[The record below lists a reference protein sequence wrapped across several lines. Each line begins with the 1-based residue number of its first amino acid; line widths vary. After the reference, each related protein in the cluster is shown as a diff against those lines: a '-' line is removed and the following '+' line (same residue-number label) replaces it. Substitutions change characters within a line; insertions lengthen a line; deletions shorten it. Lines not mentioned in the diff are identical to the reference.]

1 MRKAEYRWGD
11 IRGVLTLYEI
21 KQLTMTE
28 LQWFTLNYAV
38 RDAGIAWKRQLLPEH
53 DDAARNMSQIIWK
66 RRTDTEERLAAVR
79 MLFFYRVISMSTTTN
94 KAEQAVSYAALIL
107 ADEGIAITPEKL
119 QALLKA
125 AGIEDVEPIWTT
137 LFSKAFDGK
146 DVKDIILTATTA
158 TPAGRGDASDIKD
171 DGKTTGEDGDDEKD
185 GEEGIDIDADSD
197 DGSAFGDLFG

>member
-1 MRKAEYRWGD
+1 
-11 IRGVLTLYEI
+11 
-21 KQLTMTE
+21 
-28 LQWFTLNYAV
+28 
-38 RDAGIAWKRQLLPEH
+38 
-53 DDAARNMSQIIWK
+53 
-66 RRTDTEERLAAVR
+66 
-79 MLFFYRVISMSTTTN
+79 MSTTTN

-137 LFSKAFDGK
+137 LFSKAFDDK
-146 DVKDIILTATTA
+146 NVKDIILTATTA
-158 TPAGRGDASDIKD
+158 TPAGRGTASDTKD

-197 DGSAFGDLFG
+197 DESGFGDLFG

>member
-1 MRKAEYRWGD
+1 
-11 IRGVLTLYEI
+11 
-21 KQLTMTE
+21 
-28 LQWFTLNYAV
+28 
-38 RDAGIAWKRQLLPEH
+38 
-53 DDAARNMSQIIWK
+53 
-66 RRTDTEERLAAVR
+66 
-79 MLFFYRVISMSTTTN
+79 MSTTTN

-137 LFSKAFDGK
+137 LFSNAFK
-146 DVKDIILTATTA
+146 DKNVKDIILTATTA
-158 TPAGRGDASDIKD
+158 TSSGRGTASDIKD
-171 DGKTTGEDGDDEKD
+171 DGKTTGEDDNDEKD